1 MPRHLSEAQKVRAIA
16 KLEENW
22 SLSEVARDLSVSKS
36 CIFYVKKRW
45 QEEQRLQRP
54 VRQGVG
60 KVSNN
65 EEDNALVEYIR
76 QNPFQAAVKAREETL
91 FPGSVIT
98 ARRRLKQSGLK
109 NCAAVSKTFLSN
121 DHKQRRIQFANAFLN
136 RGHEF
141 WNNVIF
147 SDEKTFQSCNSGRLR
162 VYRPR
167 NTRFEERYTLPNA
180 SSGRFS
186 VNVWGWIS
194 VEGPGVCWQIDGRLT
209 GENYV
214 NILDNVMLPSV
225 QQIFPDN
232 FVFQHQELE
241 DYFDELPLEQER
253 NIVFQQDG
261 APPHSIGVVTD
272 YLNQRFHV
280 WIGRNAPIKW
290 PPNSPDLTP
299 LDTFLWG
306 TLKDRVNAHSIEN
319 IDHLKELIRTEIRS
333 FNEDYSECITA
344 ALERLRRIYVKCV
357 QLNGGTVEQFKL

>member
-1 MPRHLSEAQKVRAIA
+1 MASEPNEDMLRRLASADLFIFNRRALENPVNVENRRLIEAYGGAQLAPEPDEGIIA
-16 KLEENW
+16 DCPDEQGTRGFRMIRMRD
-22 SLSEVARDLSVSKS
+22 SECFGCQSNTTFCGTLAFVVVQLRSPKCERSAG
-36 CIFYVKKRW
+36 KKN
-45 QEEQRLQRP
+45 RLQKP

-65 EEDNALVEYIR
+65 EEDKALVEYIR
-76 QNPFQAAVKAREETL
+76 QNPFQTAVKAQEEIL

-209 GENYV
+209 GEN
-214 NILDNVMLPSV
+214 
-225 QQIFPDN
+225 
-232 FVFQHQELE
+232 
-241 DYFDELPLEQER
+241 
-253 NIVFQQDG
+253 
-261 APPHSIGVVTD
+261 
-272 YLNQRFHV
+272 
-280 WIGRNAPIKW
+280 
-290 PPNSPDLTP
+290 
-299 LDTFLWG
+299 
-306 TLKDRVNAHSIEN
+306 
-319 IDHLKELIRTEIRS
+319 
-333 FNEDYSECITA
+333 
-344 ALERLRRIYVKCV
+344 
-357 QLNGGTVEQFKL
+357 

>member
-22 SLSEVARDLSVSKS
+22 SLSEIARDLNVSKS

-45 QEEQRLQRP
+45 QEEQRLERP

-76 QNPFQAAVKAREETL
+76 QNPFQTAVKAREETL

-121 DHKQRRIQFANAFLN
+121 DHKQRRIQFANEFLN

-180 SSGRFS
+180 NSGRFS

-225 QQIFPDN
+225 QQFFPDN
-232 FVFQHQELE
+232 FVFQHVRNDTMSLTSPL
-241 DYFDELPLEQER
+241 YFLY
-253 NIVFQQDG
+253 FC
-261 APPHSIGVVTD
+261 
-272 YLNQRFHV
+272 Y
-280 WIGRNAPIKW
+280 
-290 PPNSPDLTP
+290 
-299 LDTFLWG
+299 
-306 TLKDRVNAHSIEN
+306 
-319 IDHLKELIRTEIRS
+319 RTILQS
-333 FNEDYSECITA
+333 M
-344 ALERLRRIYVKCV
+344 LR
-357 QLNGGTVEQFKL
+357 EW

>member
-1 MPRHLSEAQKVRAIA
+1 MYQIILVIYVIRIIKTIILVLAANIIGAGEAQP
-16 KLEENW
+16 
-22 SLSEVARDLSVSKS
+22 SL
-36 CIFYVKKRW
+36 IPQPKRW

-76 QNPFQAAVKAREETL
+76 QNPFQTAVKAREETL

-98 ARRRLKQSGLK
+98 ARRRLKQSGLR

-194 VEGPGVCWQIDGRLT
+194 VEGPGCYRQYNKFFRI
-209 GENYV
+209 
-214 NILDNVMLPSV
+214 ILSSSM
-225 QQIFPDN
+225 
-232 FVFQHQELE
+232 
-241 DYFDELPLEQER
+241 
-253 NIVFQQDG
+253 
-261 APPHSIGVVTD
+261 
-272 YLNQRFHV
+272 
-280 WIGRNAPIKW
+280 
-290 PPNSPDLTP
+290 
-299 LDTFLWG
+299 
-306 TLKDRVNAHSIEN
+306 
-319 IDHLKELIRTEIRS
+319 
-333 FNEDYSECITA
+333 
-344 ALERLRRIYVKCV
+344 
-357 QLNGGTVEQFKL
+357 